1 MSMVLDKKD
10 LKQIKEALTEVVDP
24 YFTAIKED
32 FSNIDDRFD
41 KIEVNLSEIKDKL
54 SNLERRVIALE
65 DIATEHGKELRKIRR
80 ILAQLLKQKKVET
93 EKVALLEKRI
103 IQLEAGVV

>member
-32 FSNIDDRFD
+32 FDNIDNRFD
-41 KIEVNLSEIKDKL
+41 KIEVDLSEIKDKL
-54 SNLERRVIALE
+54 
-65 DIATEHGKELRKIRR
+65 ATLKMKEKW
-80 ILAQLLKQKKVET
+80 
-93 EKVALLEKRI
+93 
-103 IQLEAGVV
+103 